1 MNAVDNIPIN
11 AFFHAI
17 MLMTLKVVS
26 DTLFKAP
33 NIPYFLCIIVY
44 FLIIMYTQEIRKKEK
59 DDQKEDIDYN
69 ASDNG
74 VDVSEYIGKTPSQVK
89 KSKNK

>member
-26 DTLFKAP
+26 DALFKAP

-44 FLIIMYTQEIRKKEK
+44 FLIIMYTQEIKKK
-59 DDQKEDIDYN
+59 
-69 ASDNG
+69 
-74 VDVSEYIGKTPSQVK
+74 
-89 KSKNK
+89 